1 MKDNV
6 DKISFSYEVDRNL
19 LLLFEF
25 ISMLNAYISF
35 PEKYSNLLSKIEFE
49 LDNEIF
55 KRPTVEN
62 SIALITEKITLTDV
76 YEKE

>member
-1 MKDNV
+1 
-6 DKISFSYEVDRNL
+6 
-19 LLLFEF
+19 
-25 ISMLNAYISF
+25 MLNAYISF